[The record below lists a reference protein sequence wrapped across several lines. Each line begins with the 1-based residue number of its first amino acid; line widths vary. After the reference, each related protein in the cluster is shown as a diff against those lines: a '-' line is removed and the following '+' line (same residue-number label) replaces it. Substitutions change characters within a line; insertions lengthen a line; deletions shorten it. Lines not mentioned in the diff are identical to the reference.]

1 MANPYNTT
9 LFKCTAVAY
18 GMAVTVGKGEPGV
31 MEAWLEGEGAGVGAG
46 TLLHAATRGGKVEVV
61 RTLLERRTVV
71 VDLRDE
77 EGDTAL
83 HVAARCTLRLLL
95 TLLLPPPSGAASTRS
110 CSCSWLLART
120 LAYQT
125 WQGRRPWPSWATCQ
139 QTSPR
144 WVLNCITPPHPCT
157 PRHPTPHLL
166 LILILH
172 LPFLLLLPFF
182 LLLLLTQE
190 ILDSCILAERQG
202 NTLSVTLTY
211 PFLSPPQQPREV
223 DSEKGEGSK
232 EEMVM
237 TKTKAEETKEEPA
250 KSLPETNSLLFM
262 IESAEHDHLLEHPIV
277 NSFLRL
283 KFASIAPWYIFKT
296 LCYAVLIAF
305 INAYVYLLN
314 RHIMEEGVP
323 EETSAELG
331 VKWMTILMLVALGGR
346 VLIYLVKV
354 VPNVVRKIVA
364 GLSKLKMNQQDQ
376 HNQHVQK
383 KARPLENLTNIEEWL
398 LVGILLSSSLL
409 ISLPWEVER
418 VRHLSATTVLTTWF
432 GFLFHIGFHPSF
444 GLYRNMFITVS
455 KNFLRFL
462 TWFLLFIIAFALSFF
477 FLFAM
482 PGTDENPAFASAK
495 QSLEKTI
502 VMAFLGEIDYGD
514 LVFTHEFGKFIFVL
528 FIFFV
533 MLVIMNLLNGL
544 AISDIGVIQQESAMN
559 TQKIRMNYIVA
570 YEDILINFPAFLR
583 NLGGFKLL
591 GDLVTNRAARF
602 QQKGKNWTCED
613 VEMPADVLD
622 LVKVHIQNKA
632 LADAE
637 EKAKKADEEEGP
649 AIKEVQER
657 LRRIERVLENLTENI
672 AKLK

>member
-1 MANPYNTT
+1 MALLGNLPADITE
-9 LFKCTAVAY
+9 
-18 GMAVTVGKGEPGV
+18 VGILP
-31 MEAWLEGEGAGVGAG
+31 
-46 TLLHAATRGGKVEVV
+46 TLLILV
-61 RTLLERRTVV
+61 LLYI
-71 VDLRDE
+71 
-77 EGDTAL
+77 
-83 HVAARCTLRLLL
+83 
-95 TLLLPPPSGAASTRS
+95 P
-110 CSCSWLLART
+110 
-120 LAYQT
+120 
-125 WQGRRPWPSWATCQ
+125 
-139 QTSPR
+139 
-144 WVLNCITPPHPCT
+144 
-157 PRHPTPHLL
+157 PHLL
-166 LILILH
+166 LILILS
-172 LPFLLLLPFF
+172 LFF
-182 LLLLLTQE
+182 LLLILLTQE

-211 PFLSPPQQPREV
+211 PFLSPPQQPKEV

-237 TKTKAEETKEEPA
+237 TKTKTGEAKEEPA

-283 KFASIAPWYIFKT
+283 KFASIAPYYIFKT
-296 LCYAVLIAF
+296 LNYAVLIAF
-305 INAYVYLLN
+305 VNAYVFLLN
-314 RHIMEEGVP
+314 RHIMEEGIP

-354 VPNVVRKIVA
+354 VPNVVKKMVA
-364 GLSKLKMNQQDQ
+364 GLSKLTMNQQDLE
-376 HNQHVQK
+376 HVQK
-383 KARPLENLTNIEEWL
+383 KGRPLENLANIEEWL
-398 LVGILLSSSLL
+398 LVGILISTSLL

-444 GLYRNMFITVS
+444 GIYRNMFVTVS

-462 TWFLLFIIAFALSFF
+462 TWFILFIFAFALSFF
-477 FLFAM
+477 LLFAM
-482 PGTDENPAFASAK
+482 PGTEENPAFATAK
-495 QSLEKTI
+495 LSLEKTI
-502 VMAFLGEIDYGD
+502 VMVFLGEIDYGD
-514 LVFTHEFGKFIFVL
+514 IAFTHEFGKFIFVL

-559 TQKIRMNYIVA
+559 TQKIRMNYIIA
-570 YEDILINFPAFLR
+570 YEDILINAPAILR

-591 GDLVTNRAARF
+591 GDSVTNRAARF

-613 VEMPADVLD
+613 VEMPAEVLD
-622 LVKVHIQNKA
+622 LVKVHVQNKA

-637 EKAKKADEEEGP
+637 EKAKKAEEEGP
-649 AIKEVQER
+649 GIKEVQER

-672 AKLK
+672 SKMK